1 MPKQTFFNLPQTKKD
16 QIITAATN
24 EFAKAPYQD
33 ISINHL
39 IKCMEIPTGSFY
51 QYFEDKKDLY
61 FFILSSYLDGLL
73 EESVS
78 EHKKLNLLSD
88 KREERSTATFTKT
101 RQNMKFYNEIF
112 VENFNKAPLD
122 IKREWT
128 FEYLIGQKF
137 MTIYD
142 YSFFDAEGIDPLIRE
157 NKYLM
162 MAFVMV
168 IPTILQ
174 SFCERSKDPEC
185 YAQLY
190 DLSLKVLKKGFSSW
204 SAEEEK
210 RQHIP

>member
-1 MPKQTFFNLPQTKKD
+1 MPKQTFFKLPQAKKD

-51 QYFEDKKDLY
+51 QYFEDKNDLY

-88 KREERSTATFTKT
+88 KREARSTATFTKT
-101 RQNMKFYNEIF
+101 RQNI
-112 VENFNKAPLD
+112 D

-174 SFCERSKDPEC
+174 SFCERSKDPER

-210 RQHIP
+210 R

>member
-1 MPKQTFFNLPQTKKD
+1 MPKQTFFNLPQAKKD

-24 EFAKAPYQD
+24 EFVKAPYQD

-61 FFILSSYLDGLL
+61 FFILSSCLDGLL

-174 SFCERSKDPEC
+174 SFCERSKDPER

-190 DLSLKVLKKGFSSW
+190 DLSLKVLKKGCSSW

-210 RQHIP
+210 R